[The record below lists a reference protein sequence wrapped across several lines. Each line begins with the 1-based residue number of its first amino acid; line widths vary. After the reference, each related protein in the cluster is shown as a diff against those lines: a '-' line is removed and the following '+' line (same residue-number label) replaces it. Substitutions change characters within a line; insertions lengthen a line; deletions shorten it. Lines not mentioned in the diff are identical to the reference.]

1 MNLFRHFAREVIRAV
16 ETVAASGALPD
27 GMDLKNV
34 GVEPPRDPSHG
45 DLATNAAMVLS
56 KQARMKPREIAEAI
70 APEIGRIEHVNGV
83 EIAGP
88 GFINIRLEESFLHEH
103 LKLILREGPA
113 YGSSDTGQG
122 QPVNVEYVSANP
134 TGPMHVGHARG
145 AVFGDAL
152 AGLLAKV
159 GWDVTREY
167 YINDAGEQVKVLA
180 RSVHHR
186 YREALGEDVG
196 PLAEGLYPGD
206 YLIPVAEALVERD
219 GDKWRDQPEETWLEE
234 FRVIT
239 VDRMM
244 DMIKDDLSALGVN
257 HDVFISEKALHDAGG
272 VDAVVE
278 ELEGRDLVYTG
289 VLEPPKGKKPE
300 DWESRPQL
308 LFRATEW
315 GDDTDR
321 PLKKSD
327 GSWTYFAADIANH
340 LGKYKRGFNNMIDV
354 FGADHGGYVKRMV
367 SATRAVSND
376 NGGLAIKLCAM
387 VKLVENGV
395 EVKMSKRSGN
405 FVTLRELVE
414 RVGKDVVR
422 FILLTR
428 KNEAEMDF
436 DFKKVTEQSKD
447 NPVFYVQYAH
457 ARCRSAFRRAPEE
470 VSGLDVSAD
479 ALQKADL
486 SLLAHPAEQQLLR
499 EVAAWPR
506 VVEQAADAYEP
517 HRLAFFL
524 YDLAA
529 SFHGLYTLGNK
540 DSGLRFIQ
548 ADDAELTL
556 ARLAMV
562 DAVRT
567 VIRSGL
573 DVLGVEPVE
582 EMR

>member
-1 MNLFRHFAREVIRAV
+1 MNLFRHFAREVFRAV

-56 KQARMKPREIAEAI
+56 KQARMKPRDIAEAI
-70 APEIGRIEHVNGV
+70 APEIGKVAHVSGV

-88 GFINIRLEESFLHEH
+88 GFINIRLENSFWHEH

-113 YGSSDTGQG
+113 YGNSDTGQG

-167 YINDAGEQVKVLA
+167 YINDAGSQVKVLA

-206 YLIPVAEALVERD
+206 YLIPVAEALAERD
-219 GDKWRDQPEETWLEE
+219 GDKWRDQPEEAWLEE
-234 FRVIT
+234 FRAFTI
-239 VDRMM
+239 DRMM
-244 DMIKDDLSALGVN
+244 DMIRDDLSALGVN

-278 ELEGRDLVYTG
+278 ELESRDLVYTG

-367 SATRAVSND
+367 SATRAVSDD

-479 ALQKADL
+479 ALQNADL
-486 SLLAHPAEQQLLR
+486 GLLTHPAEQQLLR
-499 EVAAWPR
+499 EVATWPR

-567 VIRSGL
+567 VIHSGL